1 MKIVFKNIIQKFNLY
16 FKKNKEANNTTEKE
30 TQKYPIY
37 FFLNYLKIKDL
48 LEGYIVGTGSDYV
61 VIQKENKRYLI
72 EILPDTIKE
81 LKNSSTPYGSQID

>member
-1 MKIVFKNIIQKFNLY
+1 
-16 FKKNKEANNTTEKE
+16 
-30 TQKYPIY
+30 
-37 FFLNYLKIKDL
+37 LKIKDL

>member
-1 MKIVFKNIIQKFNLY
+1 MKKQIIQQKKKPKNICFI
-16 FKKNKEANNTTEKE
+16 
-30 TQKYPIY
+30 
-37 FFLNYLKIKDL
+37 FLNYLKIKDL